1 MKPFPSKNLL
11 THVFPFLH
19 VIQDSPKRA
28 YNFGAN
34 FKWLRTS
41 NPFISKDRTPF
52 HSTFTTLQ
60 IFLTLPNIFENIP
73 IEKSFDEK
81 MAALRWHQR
90 QHGVVRH
97 VLTAPTRRVSL
108 REATSKRVSCNAD
121 SSLPI
126 AFDSS
131 FRRSFYLI
139 TAQLSPRWP
148 KHAVNYVSHQKPTF
162 FDRFVEIFVEDF
174 CTSKD
179 KRPLKP

>member
-1 MKPFPSKNLL
+1 
-11 THVFPFLH
+11 
-19 VIQDSPKRA
+19 
-28 YNFGAN
+28 
-34 FKWLRTS
+34 
-41 NPFISKDRTPF
+41 
-52 HSTFTTLQ
+52 
-60 IFLTLPNIFENIP
+60 
-73 IEKSFDEK
+73 

-162 FDRFVEIFVEDF
+162 FDQFVEIFVEDF
-174 CTSKD
+174 CTSNTRD
-179 KRPLKP
+179 LWSHDWKRGKTYCYVKVREDGEVKRFDAVGTRQNLSVDFGCQDHFCSTLGTSFWRIEIVFGEPGEVIFLDFL